1 MAGKTKQEII
11 QGRLKTG
18 IKANISKKTG
28 DIISYQF
35 RTTFGRDAAY
45 NALQANKTIKAPK
58 GLTPAK
64 EADEVNRLFDV
75 WVLEQKESF
84 AANGT
89 PKEDNSKLT
98 LHQFIDDVWLPLRV
112 NDGKKESGTQNF
124 YFYMAKVIK
133 RYFPERKTLISIKP
147 IDILN
152 FLKWLENEAVDERS
166 GTLYS
171 DSQKAN
177 VQGAIK
183 NIMRFATKLKYIPEN
198 PFFYL
203 DSNDLIHKKP
213 KKVKFLAPDDAQQF
227 VKALDNEDTYYRTMY
242 YLYISVG
249 LRRGECVGL
258 KWKDIDFA
266 KKTMAVVHSVVVD
279 PDSDRNRKIKDTKT
293 HRERTVCL
301 PVTAVTLLKQLYQEQ
316 KAMFT
321 TVFGENFIFY
331 DRNMPDEPGVSPQT
345 IPCNPNLPNKHIKDM
360 CEKYNLKPVTVQQL
374 RHTAATLALFGG
386 SNLKEVQD
394 MLGHTDAHTTMTHYA
409 GVVEEAKRN
418 TANNVDN
425 ILQGRQKVD
434 GESAPAKV
442 IALDFA

>member
-18 IKANISKKTG
+18 IKANVSKKTG
-28 DIISYQF
+28 DIETYRF
-35 RTTFGRDAAY
+35 RTTIGRDDEYKAVQAA
-45 NALQANKTIKAPK
+45 KTIKAPK

-75 WVLEQKESF
+75 WVQEQKESF

-98 LHQFIDDVWLPLRV
+98 LHQFIDDVWLPV
-112 NDGKKESGTQNF
+112 NIKDGTRQPGTMDF
-124 YFYMAKVIK
+124 YEHMAKVIK
-133 RYFPERKTLISIKP
+133 RFFPKSKTLLGIRP
-147 IDILN
+147 IDVKNYI
-152 FLKWLENEAVDERS
+152 KWLSTKAVDEKT
-166 GTLYS
+166 GKLYG
-171 DSQKAN
+171 DAQKINA
-177 VQGAIK
+177 QGALNSIL
-183 NIMRFATKLKYIPEN
+183 IFAVKMDFIPKN
-198 PFFYL
+198 PFDNL
-203 DSNDLIHKKP
+203 SSNDKIKRKP
-213 KKVKFLAPDDAQQF
+213 KKVIFLPPDDAQNF
-227 VKALDNEDTYYRTMY
+227 VKALENEDTYYRTMY

-258 KWKDIDFA
+258 KWSDINFA
-266 KKTMAVVHSVVVD
+266 NKTVTIRRSVVVD
-279 PDSDRNRKIKDTKT
+279 THSKHNRLEKDTKT

-301 PVTAVTLLKQLYQEQ
+301 PDTAVDMLEQLYREQ
-316 KAMFT
+316 KAIFKV
-321 TVFGENFIFY
+321 VFGQGFIFY
-331 DRNMPDEPGVSPQT
+331 DRVIETEPGVSPQT
-345 IPCNPNLPNKHIKDM
+345 IPCNPNLPNKHIKDI
-360 CEKYNLKPVTVQQL
+360 CRKYNLQPVTVQQL

-434 GESAPAKV
+434 GEPAPAKV